1 MVWRMSMVILDLKK
15 IIDLAYLGSAYC
27 FSVQLVSHLMLMVCV
42 GPPEGSALHIANH
55 AFCYAD
61 SF

>member
-1 MVWRMSMVILDLKK
+1 MSKVILDLKK

-27 FSVQLVSHLMLMVCV
+27 FSVQLVL
-42 GPPEGSALHIANH
+42 PERSALHTANH

-61 SF
+61 SFK